1 MRKDKRIG
9 PKIYLTMSTVSLIKN
24 REVLFPSQD
33 DFCRG
38 QEALNPL

>member
-1 MRKDKRIG
+1 MRKDKQIR
-9 PKIYLTMSTVSLIKN
+9 PKINLTMSTISLTKN
-24 REVLFPSQD
+24 REVLLPSQD